1 MTLRAVRSSSAALAG
16 GLAIAAAACAP
27 RAAPPPSERPY
38 SGPLVDPATAPH
50 DFLDRQR
57 ITATYGERTARFD
70 AVLQKR
76 GPELTILALTPFG
89 SRAFVLHQVRSE
101 VSFQS
106 FVPQSMP
113 FPPKYIL
120 IDVQRVYFAWADPSA
135 DAGASP
141 DLEARDRRVER
152 DGEIETE
159 HWEGGTLRRRTFRR
173 ADGAPPG
180 EIAIDYEVPGM
191 SADGTPPA
199 HVTFVN
205 GWYGYRLDIATVSHQ
220 RLERLSVEWT
230 SSRPAL

>member
-1 MTLRAVRSSSAALAG
+1 VTPRTVRRSRGALAVG
-16 GLAIAAAACAP
+16 LGLAIAAASCTP
-27 RAAPPPSERPY
+27 RAAAPPIERPY
-38 SGPLVDPATAPH
+38 GGPLVDPATVPH
-50 DFLDRQR
+50 DFLDRQQ

-89 SRAFVLHQVRSE
+89 SRAFVLRQLRAE
-101 VSFQS
+101 VTFQS
-106 FVPQSMP
+106 FVPQTMP

-120 IDVQRVYFAWADPSA
+120 IDVQRVYFAWAEPSP

-173 ADGAPPG
+173 GDGEPPG
-180 EIAIDYEVPGM
+180 EITIDYGGTGM

-205 GWYGYRLDIATVSHQ
+205 GWYGYRLEIATVSHQ
-220 RLERLSVEWT
+220 PL
-230 SSRPAL
+230 